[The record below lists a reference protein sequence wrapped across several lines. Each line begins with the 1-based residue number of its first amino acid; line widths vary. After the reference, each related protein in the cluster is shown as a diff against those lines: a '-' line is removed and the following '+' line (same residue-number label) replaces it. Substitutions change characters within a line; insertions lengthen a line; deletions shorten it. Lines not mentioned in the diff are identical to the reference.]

1 MREGGGTSR
10 PSESPAGSAISHA
23 AARPTGSAR
32 PITIRW
38 MRADVSTDG
47 ARTAVPS
54 AAVGLASTDI
64 PTENMGRA
72 TKSTSA
78 NTLGVGAPS
87 PRIRNR
93 VYPISALLVRKSGKP
108 DLRRGEVKRR
118 KSSIPRQ
125 RDVVVDE
132 VIDRLLHVDIRRDHA
147 RLLERNPRRQDRVA
161 LRRADAAVGELG
173 ALLELLVDHRVGQL
187 GDGDE
192 RLLHLVV
199 VREREFACL
208 LVDRKHPAH

>member
-10 PSESPAGSAISHA
+10 PSESPARTAISHA
-23 AARPTGSAR
+23 AAKPTGSAR

-54 AAVGLASTDI
+54 AAVGLASTDM
-64 PTENMGRA
+64 PTEDMGRA

-78 NTLGVGAPS
+78 IALGVGALS

-108 DLRRGEVKRR
+108 DLRRGGEEKKVLNSPAAGRGRR
-118 KSSIPRQ
+118 
-125 RDVVVDE
+125 
-132 VIDRLLHVDIRRDHA
+132 
-147 RLLERNPRRQDRVA
+147 
-161 LRRADAAVGELG
+161 
-173 ALLELLVDHRVGQL
+173 
-187 GDGDE
+187 
-192 RLLHLVV
+192 
-199 VREREFACL
+199 
-208 LVDRKHPAH
+208 